1 MTTTMNTGA
10 ASDEQWYDLAQRH
23 ANADWNSNGY
33 LDAIKAVCADYAAL
47 STATPQADA
56 APMSRDQL
64 ADLIEGMEVS
74 VDVSTSEHDAGN
86 RIFGT
91 ITEAMDN
98 PGSKHGVILLVQNN
112 IERNFDE
119 PAAAIAAGGAQEA
132 MQMLLSKVPIPPN
145 AITFDG

>member
-86 RIFGT
+86 RIFGRDSCWRG
-91 ITEAMDN
+91 ARGHAN
-98 PGSKHGVILLVQNN
+98 ASVQ
-112 IERNFDE
+112 
-119 PAAAIAAGGAQEA
+119 GADSAECDH
-132 MQMLLSKVPIPPN
+132 VR
-145 AITFDG
+145 